1 MNEIKPVIG
10 ALKINSDGFNG
21 HVEARNKC
29 GRIFKML
36 RSIDSE
42 YQNVRVEVLAKR
54 NAIEK

>member
-10 ALKINSDGFNG
+10 ALKINSDDFNV

-29 GRIFKML
+29 GRIFEML

-42 YQNVRVEVLAKR
+42 YQNVRVRGIVG
-54 NAIEK
+54 